1 VTHDTDDPLRIRSGL
16 PAEEL
21 GEQGKGAP
29 LQTGQVG
36 RGEHAWALLV
46 TDGTILEFPP
56 ELYLDHLLA
65 VREARRW
72 AESLAMGDPRTVRQ
86 PFEGRWEVGHR
97 DIRLAEVD
105 IPRPWPGR
113 HPWVGTHW
121 TSDGYPDPEATL
133 LAGRDQAKRW
143 VESPLRGISP
153 HDLSDQGY
161 ELVAVFQS
169 GEDEEYSRA
178 TRLKQVSDGPLS

>member
-1 VTHDTDDPLRIRSGL
+1 M
-16 PAEEL
+16 
-21 GEQGKGAP
+21 
-29 LQTGQVG
+29 QTGEAG
-36 RGEHAWALLV
+36 TDEHAWALLV
-46 TDGTILEFPP
+46 TDGTVLEFPP
-56 ELYLDHLLA
+56 ELYFDHLLA

-72 AESLAMGDPRTVRQ
+72 AESLAMGDPRAVRQ

-97 DIRLAEVD
+97 DIRVAEVD
-105 IPRPWPGR
+105 IPTPWPGR

-143 VESPLRGISP
+143 VESPLRGLSP
-153 HDLSDQGY
+153 HDISDQGY